1 MNFKIICTYVHMKI
15 QRIYS
20 DSLSVVARGQGGEKE
35 GWIAKRHKEAF
46 EDDKNICYLSHGDGL
61 LGGCIC

>member
-1 MNFKIICTYVHMKI
+1 MYIFYACRKLKESTVTE
-15 QRIYS
+15 
-20 DSLSVVARGQGGEKE
+20 SLSVGARGQGGEKE

-46 EDDKNICYLSHGDGL
+46 EDDKNICYLSRGDDL